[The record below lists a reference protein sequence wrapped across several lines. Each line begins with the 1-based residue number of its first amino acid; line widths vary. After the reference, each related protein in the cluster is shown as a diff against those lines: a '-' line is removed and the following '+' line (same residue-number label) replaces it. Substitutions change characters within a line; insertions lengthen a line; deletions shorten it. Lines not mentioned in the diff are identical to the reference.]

1 MMRDHRDDPDA
12 TTRADCCR
20 LLAMVGELHARGYQ
34 RIRACPSLSGSGGYW
49 RCSITAADNVTS
61 SGVVIVDFDRGA
73 HYTSGSGDCYF
84 AWSDLAGA
92 SPDALADAFAE
103 RFGEIAAAGRG
114 ADPDYAAWFAEL
126 LSHAGRGHFPIALA
140 DFELPADRLT
150 FVAGPGVAH
159 EEIVMPFPQPSD
171 RSII

>member
-61 SGVVIVDFDRGA
+61 SGVVIVDFEGEPARAPGQRREKSSPLRG
-73 HYTSGSGDCYF
+73 S
-84 AWSDLAGA
+84 
-92 SPDALADAFAE
+92 
-103 RFGEIAAAGRG
+103 R
-114 ADPDYAAWFAEL
+114 
-126 LSHAGRGHFPIALA
+126 
-140 DFELPADRLT
+140 
-150 FVAGPGVAH
+150 
-159 EEIVMPFPQPSD
+159 
-171 RSII
+171 